1 MSHLFHPYTSFSA
14 IQAGNFPHIVR
25 GEGIYLFDDQ
35 GNSFVDVVSSWWAC
49 ALGHNHPQI
58 IKAIQQQAGT
68 LQHSITGG
76 MTHPNVIEL
85 AEILAHLMPTPDRH
99 VVFASDGA
107 SAVEAALKIAVQ
119 YWHNIGRPEK
129 EHLSAWTKVTTVTPL
144 AHWALDL

>member
-14 IQAGNFPHIVR
+14 IQTGNFPHIVR

-35 GNSFVDVVSSWWAC
+35 GNRFVDVVSSWWAC

-58 IKAIQQQAGT
+58 VQAIPT
-68 LQHSITGG
+68 SRHSPALDHRRHDPPPCYRTRR
-76 MTHPNVIEL
+76 N
-85 AEILAHLMPTPDRH
+85 LAHLMPTPDRH

-129 EHLSAWTKVTTVTPL
+129 ERSSAWTKATTATPS